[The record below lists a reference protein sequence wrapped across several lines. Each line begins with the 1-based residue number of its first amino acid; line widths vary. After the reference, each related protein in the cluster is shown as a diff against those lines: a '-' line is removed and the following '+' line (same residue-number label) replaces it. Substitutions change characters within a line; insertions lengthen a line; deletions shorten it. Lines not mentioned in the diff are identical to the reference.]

1 MFPPALCKQD
11 ASLAHWPGQDA
22 CLLFLGRSPLEFNWS
37 MYLTPISIWRDR
49 AQLQETQRRYILI
62 SQWQGK
68 TFASS
73 DIEEV
78 VGSWNLYIEYRSHF
92 IDIANTY

>member
-1 MFPPALCKQD
+1 MPLV
-11 ASLAHWPGQDA
+11 
-22 CLLFLGRSPLEFNWS
+22 LGRSPLEFNRS
-37 MYLTPISIWRDR
+37 MYLTPISIWHDR
-49 AQLQETQRRYILI
+49 AQLQETQRRCILI
-62 SQWQGK
+62 SRWQGK

-78 VGSWNLYIEYRSHF
+78 VGSWNLYIEYYGYF